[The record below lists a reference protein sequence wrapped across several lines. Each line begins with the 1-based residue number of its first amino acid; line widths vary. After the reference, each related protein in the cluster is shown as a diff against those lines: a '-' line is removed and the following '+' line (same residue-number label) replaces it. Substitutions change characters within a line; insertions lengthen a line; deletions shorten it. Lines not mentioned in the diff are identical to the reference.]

1 MKKAT
6 KINLVE
12 RGIVNLKERYIP
24 EVELKTNFNKKFI
37 KRIPSAVIIAHVM
50 CEYSCEETPRIDPL
64 LFFIPAFAK
73 DPSLAACQLVDA
85 ITDYLNN
92 VDTCSTID
100 RDDYDEFLKVLE
112 SHEFS

>member
-64 LFFIPAFAK
+64 LFLIPAFAK

-85 ITDYLNN
+85 IGEKICVYDSNPTLGNDGL
-92 VDTCSTID
+92 
-100 RDDYDEFLKVLE
+100 DEFMSLLQ
-112 SHEFS
+112 SMD